1 MYKKTYRLFR
11 CNSEKVSIN
20 VTWLKKKK
28 NYIHFNLHQFQLLA
42 FDYFSKK
49 NGFLLDVEY
58 TGDVISL
65 LFALFSSFFCPFI
78 AYCFKSA
85 GYSTPSWIFYTTPKF
100 FLKFNWHVP
109 NYTGRRSALG
119 YHRKPQDRGEA
130 LFPIFIFSF
139 TFKFDIYIL
148 FTMFLIELQT

>member
-1 MYKKTYRLFR
+1 MI
-11 CNSEKVSIN
+11 E
-20 VTWLKKKK
+20 KKKK

-42 FDYFSKK
+42 FDCFSKK

-65 LFALFSSFFCPFI
+65 LFPLVSSFFCPFI
-78 AYCFKSA
+78 AYCFKLA
-85 GYSTPSWIFYTTPKF
+85 GYILHQAGSSTPRKKNC
-100 FLKFNWHVP
+100 LKFNWHVP

-119 YHRKPQDRGEA
+119 YHGKPQDRGEA
-130 LFPIFIFSF
+130 LFPIFIFTF